1 MIQIKQINCN
11 GIPTDAQLQTANIT
25 EENVLI
31 ICNLNN
37 DTNNL
42 SNAESLYVTVK
53 QGAAIKAVP
62 LNSFLNFK
70 QLNPAADNLDNQITP
85 GIYTWMSPAAQDIS
99 ARKYPNTGGSTM
111 VVFPGNFS
119 LNPGSNVAGY
129 TCIQLAINY
138 EDLGK
143 CAFRGRTSTKW
154 TDWRNVATLNS
165 TGVLPIS
172 LGGTNAINGETAL
185 TNLGLTNSDGHI
197 LGSFAQTQD
206 SYEVN
211 ETTKVLINESD
222 TGSIIKTAFR
232 NIITRIKKL
241 GFASK
246 GSSNSPVYFDADGEP
261 QVCSG
266 PLDISITGN
275 AATATTAQTAN
286 TATTATSAET
296 ATTAQTATSAE
307 TANIANVAHNAATAN
322 TATTATKLG
331 TATVGSASKP
341 VYLDAGT
348 PKACNVFLD
357 VGITGNAAT
366 ATTATTATKLGT
378 GIVGA
383 TNQLI
388 YLDGGTPTQGIQI
401 LAGTST
407 PPTDSDIPNGSI
419 YIKYN

>member
-11 GIPTDAQLQTANIT
+11 GIPTGTQLQAANIT

-42 SNAESLYVTVK
+42 SDAESLYITVK

-70 QLNPAADNLDNQITP
+70 ELDPTVDNLDNQITP
-85 GIYTWMSPAAQDIS
+85 GIYTWMAPAAQDIS

-111 VVFPGNFS
+111 VVFPGSFS

-154 TDWRNVATLNS
+154 TDWRNVATLNN

-172 LGGTNAINGETAL
+172 LGGTNATNGKTAL

-197 LGSFAQTQD
+197 LGAFAQTQD

-232 NIITRIKKL
+232 NIITHIKKL

-246 GSSNSPVYFDADGEP
+246 GSSNSPVYFDTEGEP

-286 TATTATSAET
+286 TATTANS
-296 ATTAQTATSAE
+296 ATSAE
-307 TANIANVAHNAATAN
+307 SAKTAETASKADSATFAYNANIADI
-322 TATTATKLG
+322 ATTAGKLG
-331 TATVGSASKP
+331 ESTVGSASKP
-341 VYLDAGT
+341 IYFDAGK
-348 PKACNVFLD
+348 PKACNAFLD

-378 GIVGA
+378 GTVGA

-407 PPTDSDIPNGSI
+407 PPTDSNIPNGSI